1 MSFRKAFKEILGGN
15 RRKSLPKSDRVVNS
29 LPARSSLPAALASSP
44 MAFQRS
50 SVFSHDLGGN
60 AIQRSSMLTFD
71 LSQSWVFKLPQL
83 VLAALKIIFLPFFII
98 YYIVDFAVS
107 ALVLFILG
115 STVLW
120 YLEIIEDQLVV
131 DIFNNVGER
140 GLAILRASGVPL

>member
-1 MSFRKAFKEILGGN
+1 MSFRKAFKEILGRN
-15 RRKSLPKSDRVVNS
+15 RGESSPKSDRVRNS
-29 LPARSSLPAALASSP
+29 LPSRSSLPAALASSP
-44 MAFQRS
+44 ATFQRS
-50 SVFSHDLGGN
+50 GVFAHDLGEN
-60 AIQRSSMLTFD
+60 TIQRSSMLTFD
-71 LSQSWVFKLPQL
+71 LSQGWVSRLPHL
-83 VLAALKIIFLPFFII
+83 ILGALKIIFLPFFII